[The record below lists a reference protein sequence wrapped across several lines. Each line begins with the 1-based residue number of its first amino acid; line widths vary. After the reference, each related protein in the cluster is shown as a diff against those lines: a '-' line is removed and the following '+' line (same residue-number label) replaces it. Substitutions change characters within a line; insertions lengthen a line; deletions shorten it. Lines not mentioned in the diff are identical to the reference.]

1 VFSEVSVANIW
12 IFLVA
17 NFAAGAA
24 AALVFRSVNPDE
36 KRLSQQGK
44 AGQNEN
50 MSPQTI
56 EAVVREKATGP
67 QSVAVG

>member
-1 VFSEVSVANIW
+1 MFSEVSVANIW

-36 KRLSQQGK
+36 RRSQQGK
-44 AGQNEN
+44 ARQNEN
-50 MSPQTI
+50 MSLQTL
-56 EAVVREKATGP
+56 EAVAREKATGP

>member
-1 VFSEVSVANIW
+1 MGLSAVSNIW

-44 AGQNEN
+44 AGHIEN
-50 MSPQTI
+50 MSPQNF
-56 EAVVREKATGP
+56 EAIAREKATGP